1 LLHESSHET
10 EGFVS
15 SPAVSAPVDAQP
27 NRTME
32 PVSLGE
38 PDGDELTRLT
48 SQEAAPMEAGE
59 PVLLARASR
68 GRVRVRTGRW
78 RDRLKR
84 GERWKRRLPEVCR

>member
-1 LLHESSHET
+1 LLHDLSHET
-10 EGFVS
+10 EGFAS
-15 SPAVSAPVDAQP
+15 SPAVSAPATDAQP
-27 NRTME
+27 DRTIG

-68 GRVRVRTGRW
+68 GRGRGTARW

>member
-1 LLHESSHET
+1 
-10 EGFVS
+10 
-15 SPAVSAPVDAQP
+15 
-27 NRTME
+27 ME

-68 GRVRVRTGRW
+68 GRVRRRAARC